1 MFKKTSPISLFES
14 QINLFRIWF
23 VIVYHP
29 REFFSCLFNKNC
41 DHIKFDTTILLGL
54 KAYNIDTK
62 QQQLLSPKEFAYE
75 TSKIWLVTLTI
86 VFYLYKE
93 LLFERIAEQNL
104 PSLPVVFEL
113 PFANELFLAFC
124 ITAVIFLIAVFLAFY
139 LFIFC
144 EKGTPQRA
152 LIGFSVCTVT
162 AWGIS
167 FIVGFS
173 VCFLLILGASPFLE
187 NGEIGGGIGLLL
199 FFLFAIYTFVLVY
212 ITIALIP
219 R

>member
-29 REFFSCLFNKNC
+29 REFFSCLFNENC

-62 QQQLLSPKEFAYE
+62 QQQLLSPKDFVYK

-86 VFYLYKE
+86 VFYLYKK
-93 LLFERIAEQNL
+93 LLFETIAGQNL

-113 PFANELFLAFC
+113 PFVNELFLAFC
-124 ITAVIFLIAVFLAFY
+124 ITAVIFLIAVILAFY
-139 LFIFC
+139 LFICC
-144 EKGTPQRA
+144 EKGIPQRRA
-152 LIGFSVCTVT
+152 LIRFSVCTVT
-162 AWGIS
+162 AWAIS

-173 VCFLLILGASPFLE
+173 VCFLLLLGASP
-187 NGEIGGGIGLLL
+187 
-199 FFLFAIYTFVLVY
+199 
-212 ITIALIP
+212 
-219 R
+219 